1 MDAKSQLEYEWT
13 HLLSFFPPDE
23 VLERT
28 AKEYGAIVRKRH
40 IEKASTLLRLAFAY
54 GFCEMSLRQTAAW
67 AEVID
72 IAVLSD
78 VALMK
83 RLRLASDWLGHL
95 LALKLMERAP
105 PPQLAN
111 PARHLRLVDATTI
124 NRPGST
130 GTDWRVHLGF
140 NLMDLK
146 IDSVEVTDVHGGES
160 LKRFHFS
167 AHDLVVGD
175 CGYAHRA
182 GFHAVISADADFLIR
197 LNWQNVPLC
206 DMAGKDFDILGAL
219 RGISDATPTEFVVC
233 TKAVPNS
240 NIPAMPARLLAV
252 RKSEPAAKAARERVL
267 RERSKKSRTID
278 PRTLEAAGY
287 IMVLTSVPAEEL
299 SARDGLELYRFRW
312 QIELAFKRLKSL
324 LHLGEVP
331 TKDPPLTRS
340 FLYAKFLAA
349 IILEDLTE
357 EFLSFSPWGHRLVR
371 T

>member
-1 MDAKSQLEYEWT
+1 MDAKSQLEYEWA
-13 HLLSFFPPDE
+13 HLLSFFPPDD

-28 AKEYGAIVRKRH
+28 AKEFGAITRKRL
-40 IEKASTLLRLAFAY
+40 IDKASTLLRLAFAY

-72 IAVLSD
+72 IAHISD

-95 LALKLMERAP
+95 LALKLTERAP
-105 PPQLAN
+105 PPQLAHA
-111 PARHLRLVDATTI
+111 ARHLRLVDATTI
-124 NRPGST
+124 NRPGSM

-160 LKRFHFS
+160 LKRFHFCP
-167 AHDLVVGD
+167 HDLVVGD

-182 GFHAVISADADFLIR
+182 GFHAVISAKADFLIR

-206 DMAGKDFDILGAL
+206 DIAGDAFDILRAL
-219 RGISDATPTEFVVC
+219 RSISDATPTEFAVR
-233 TKAVPNS
+233 TQAVPKD
-240 NIPAMPARLLAV
+240 NIPAIPARLLV
-252 RKSEPAAKAARERVL
+252 IRKSEAAAKAARERVL
-267 RERSKKSRTID
+267 RERSRKSRTID
-278 PRTLEAAGY
+278 PRTLEAARY
-287 IMVLTSVPAEEL
+287 IMVLTSVPADEL
-299 SARDGLELYRFRW
+299 SALDGLELYRFRW

-324 LHLGEVP
+324 LNLGEVP
-331 TKDPPLTRS
+331 TKDPPLTHS
-340 FLYAKFLAA
+340 YLYAKFLAA
-349 IILEDLTE
+349 LILEDLTE

>member
-1 MDAKSQLEYEWT
+1 MDARSQLEYEWA
-13 HLLSFFPPDE
+13 HLLSFFPPDD

-28 AKEYGAIVRKRH
+28 AKEYGAIIRKRH
-40 IEKASTLLRLAFAY
+40 IKKASTLLRLAFAY
-54 GFCEMSLRQTAAW
+54 GFCDMSLRQTAAW
-67 AEVID
+67 AEVIN

-95 LALKLMERAP
+95 LALKLIERAP
-105 PPQLAN
+105 PPQLTS
-111 PARHLRLVDATTI
+111 PARQLRLVDASTI

-130 GTDWRVHLGF
+130 KTDWRVHLGF

-146 IDSVEVTDVHGGES
+146 IDSVEITDAHGGET
-160 LKRFHFS
+160 LKRFRFS

-182 GFHAVISADADFLIR
+182 GFHAVIAADADFLIR
-197 LNWQNVPLC
+197 LNWQNVPLY
-206 DMAGKDFDILGAL
+206 DMTGNAFDILGAL

-233 TKAVPNS
+233 TNAVPDS
-240 NIPAMPARLLAV
+240 NIPAIPARLLAI
-252 RKSEPAAKAARERVL
+252 RKSEVAAKAARERVL

-278 PRTLEAAGY
+278 PRNLEAAGY
-287 IMVLTSVPAEEL
+287 IMVLTSVPADEL
-299 SARDGLELYRFRW
+299 SAHDGLELYRFRW
-312 QIELAFKRLKSL
+312 QIGLVFKRLKSL

-331 TKDPPLTRS
+331 TKDPQLTRS

-349 IILEDLTE
+349 IILEELTE
-357 EFLSFSPWGHRLVR
+357 EFLSFSPWGYRLVR